1 MIHQTAII
9 DESSVI
15 EDNVEI
21 GPYVVIGP
29 ETLVKSGTKI
39 HGQSVIEYAE
49 IGRNCE
55 IFNFSS
61 IGKRPQ
67 DLKYQGEKTKV
78 IIGDSTTIREC
89 VTLNRGTAAA
99 GQTIVGKNC
108 LIMACAHIAHDCR
121 IGDNVI
127 IGYSTG
133 IAGHVEIDDSAILSA
148 GIGVHQ
154 FCKIGKFAIIGGG
167 AMITMD
173 IIPYVTA
180 QGDRVVIAG
189 LNLIGLK
196 RKKIKLSE
204 IENIKDAY
212 RILFVS
218 KLSLEDAVVKL
229 KESSS
234 EYVQDIVRFIE
245 NSQRGIARPK
255 QG

>member
-1 MIHQTAII
+1 MIHQTAVI
-9 DESSVI
+9 DKSAVI
-15 EDNVEI
+15 EDGVEI
-21 GPYVVIGP
+21 GPYVVIGQ
-29 ETLVKSGTKI
+29 ETVVKSGTKV

-49 IGRNCE
+49 IGHNCE

-67 DLKYQGEKTKV
+67 DLIYQGEYTKV
-78 IIGDSTTIREC
+78 IIGDDTTVREC

-99 GQTIVGKNC
+99 GQTIIGKNC
-108 LIMACAHIAHDCR
+108 LIMACAHIAHDCI

-154 FCKIGKFAIIGGG
+154 FCKIGKSVIIGAG
-167 AMITMD
+167 AMVSMD
-173 IIPYVTA
+173 IVPYVTA

-189 LNLIGLK
+189 LNFIGLK

-204 IENIKDAY
+204 IEDIKNAY
-212 RILFVS
+212 RILFMS

-229 KESSS
+229 KESPSQ
-234 EYVQDIVRFIE
+234 YVKDMVKFIE
-245 NSQRGIARPK
+245 NSKRGIARPQ

>member
-1 MIHQTAII
+1 MIHQTAVI
-9 DESSVI
+9 DKSAVI

-21 GPYVVIGP
+21 GPYTVIGP
-29 ETLVKSGTKI
+29 ETIIKSGTKI

-49 IGRNCE
+49 IGHSCE

-78 IIGDSTTIREC
+78 LIGDGTTVREC
-89 VTLNRGTAAA
+89 VTLNRGTAAG
-99 GQTIVGKNC
+99 GQTVLGKNC
-108 LIMACAHIAHDCR
+108 LIMACAHIAHDCI

-127 IGYSTG
+127 IGYSAG
-133 IAGHVEIDDSAILSA
+133 LAGHVEIDDSAILSS

-154 FCKIGKFAIIGGG
+154 FCKIGKSVIIGGG
-167 AMITMD
+167 AMVNMD

-180 QGDRVVIAG
+180 QGDRAVLAG

-196 RKKIKLSE
+196 RKKVKLSE
-204 IENIKDAY
+204 IEYIKDAY
-212 RILFVS
+212 RILFMS
-218 KLSLEDAVVKL
+218 KLTLEDAVVKL
-229 KESSS
+229 KESTSTS
-234 EYVQDIVRFIE
+234 PYVKDMILFIE

-255 QG
+255 

>member
-9 DESSVI
+9 DESAII
-15 EDNVEI
+15 ENGVEI

-29 ETLVKSGTKI
+29 ETIIKSGTKV
-39 HGQSVIEYAE
+39 HGQSVIEYTE
-49 IGRNCE
+49 IGYNCE

-78 IIGDSTTIREC
+78 VVGDGTTIREC

-99 GQTIVGKNC
+99 GQTVVGKNC
-108 LIMACAHIAHDCR
+108 LIMACAHIAHDCI

-133 IAGHVEIDDSAILSA
+133 IAGHVEIDDSAILSG

-154 FCKIGKFAIIGGG
+154 FCKIGRSSIIAGG
-167 AMITMD
+167 AKVVMD
-173 IIPYVTA
+173 IVPYVTA
-180 QGDRVVIAG
+180 QGDRAVIAG

-196 RKKIKLSE
+196 RKKVKLSE
-204 IENIKDAY
+204 IESIKDAY
-212 RILFVS
+212 RILFMS
-218 KLSLEDAVVKL
+218 KLSLEDAIVKL
-229 KESSS
+229 KELSS
-234 EYVQDIVRFIE
+234 EYVKDMVRFIE

-255 QG
+255 LG